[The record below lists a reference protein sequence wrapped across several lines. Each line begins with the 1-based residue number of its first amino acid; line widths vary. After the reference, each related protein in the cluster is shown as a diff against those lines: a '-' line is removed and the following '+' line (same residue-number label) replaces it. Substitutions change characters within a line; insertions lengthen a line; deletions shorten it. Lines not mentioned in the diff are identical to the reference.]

1 MCGRRTGECCLKRG
15 SSAQDLCPSIV
26 SVSQS
31 YVSQG
36 WFLKNGAFNNYTLIN
51 SKRERSL

>member
-15 SSAQDLCPSIV
+15 SSSQDLCPSIV

-36 WFLKNGAFNNYTLIN
+36 WFLKNGAVNNYTLIN
-51 SKRERSL
+51 SKREGSL